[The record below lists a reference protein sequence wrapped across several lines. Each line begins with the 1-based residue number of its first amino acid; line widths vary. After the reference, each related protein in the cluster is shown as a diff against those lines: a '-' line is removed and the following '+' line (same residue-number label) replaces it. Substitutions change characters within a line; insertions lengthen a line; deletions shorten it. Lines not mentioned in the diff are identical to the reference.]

1 MTSTVITRSLL
12 SKRIADMVIGEPND
26 VRLKSVDGQ
35 WIVQVVENGNVT
47 RHLFNA
53 QDLAESYAELQ
64 RMRLGLPGKPPIWE
78 ESPVDERSKRLRE
91 IPDFIIDDVLE
102 LAEYSDR
109 GIVTTLVDTHG
120 VRLRLHLTVVTS
132 ELLCE
137 RIADALER
145 RYGG

>member
-1 MTSTVITRSLL
+1 
-12 SKRIADMVIGEPND
+12 MVTGEPND
-26 VRLKSVDGQ
+26 VRLKNVDGQ
-35 WIVQVVENGNVT
+35 WSVQVVENGKVT

-53 QDLAESYAELQ
+53 KAVAESYAEFQ
-64 RMRLGLPGKPPIWE
+64 RIRLGLPGKPPIWE
-78 ESPVDERSKRLRE
+78 ENSVDEHT
-91 IPDFIIDDVLE
+91 PDFIINDVLD

-137 RIADALER
+137 RIANALER
-145 RYGG
+145 RYGD

>member
-1 MTSTVITRSLL
+1 
-12 SKRIADMVIGEPND
+12 MVAGEPND
-26 VRLKSVDGQ
+26 VRLKTVDSQ
-35 WIVQVVENGNVT
+35 WIVQVVENGKVT
-47 RHLFNA
+47 RHLFDTQA
-53 QDLAESYAELQ
+53 VAESYAEFQ
-64 RMRLGLPGKPPIWE
+64 RVRLGMPGKPPIWE
-78 ESPVDERSKRLRE
+78 ANPVRPKSLRE
-91 IPDFIIDDVLE
+91 RPDFIINDVLD

-145 RYGG
+145 RYGE

>member
-1 MTSTVITRSLL
+1 M
-12 SKRIADMVIGEPND
+12 IAGEPND
-26 VRLKSVDGQ
+26 VRLKNVNGQ
-35 WIVQVVENGNVT
+35 WIVQIVENGKVT
-47 RHLFNA
+47 RRLFNA

-64 RMRLGLPGKPPIWE
+64 RMRLGLPGNPPILE
-78 ESPVDERSKRLRE
+78 ENPVDERRERLRE
-91 IPDFIIDDVLE
+91 IPDFVIDDVLE

-120 VRLRLHLTVVTS
+120 GRLRLHLTAVTS

-145 RYGG
+145 RYGK